1 MSESIFSGLGGIF
14 SGLCS
19 PAWLLGLDKLTPP
32 EPELPGEED
41 EEEEEEEWFNMA
53 ETLPESLRQRSTGM
67 DVRMMHAEDLTN
79 LHVSFPES
87 CLNLLVTLIG
97 LT

>member
-1 MSESIFSGLGGIF
+1 M
-14 SGLCS
+14 
-19 PAWLLGLDKLTPP
+19 LTPP
-32 EPELPGEED
+32 EPERLGLDMLTPPEPDLPGKED
-41 EEEEEEEWFNMA
+41 EEEEEEVWVNMA

-79 LHVSFPES
+79 LHVSFPNS
-87 CLNLLVTLIG
+87 SLSLLLTLIG

>member
-1 MSESIFSGLGGIF
+1 LAESIFSGLGGIF
-14 SGLCS
+14 SGLS
-19 PAWLLGLDKLTPP
+19 ARLGLDMLNPP
-32 EPELPGEED
+32 EPELPGKED
-41 EEEEEEEWFNMA
+41 EEEEEEEEEVWVNMA

-79 LHVSFPES
+79 LHVSFPKS
-87 CLNLLVTLIG
+87 NLSLSLTLIG